1 MNVNTLTLTN
11 SKIKNAAFDFL
22 ALAVITFTPALSH
35 MFALPIYLIEP
46 MRIMLIFSLIHTSR
60 KNAYLL
66 AIVLPLFSYFISA
79 HPVFPKM
86 LLIASELVLNVWLFT
101 FLTNKFKNNFVSM
114 FLSIALSKIYYY
126 VVKVGLVSFAV
137 VSGSII
143 STPLYIQ
150 LIVSIVLSFYAFF
163 MLRREEKA

>member
-1 MNVNTLTLTN
+1 MNINALALTN

-22 ALAVITFTPALSH
+22 ALAVITLTPALSH

-66 AIVLPLFSYFISA
+66 ALVLPLFSYFISA
-79 HPVFPKM
+79 HPVLPKM

-101 FLTNKFKNNFVSM
+101 FLTTKFKNNFISV
-114 FLSIALSKIYYY
+114 FLSIALSKVYYY
-126 VVKVGLVSFAV
+126 VIKIGLVSFAV
-137 VSGSII
+137 VSGNII

-150 LIVSIVLSFYAFF
+150 LVVSIVLSLYAFF
-163 MLRREEKA
+163 MFIRKEKA